1 MKTFCVI
8 IFSVTFFCFFSN
20 KEIDL
25 STTENIVMRLTTLDQ
40 NNIEFIENDLNNIY
54 GVKSCRVS
62 IESKSIF
69 IQYHDSSFSFTNLY
83 NLLNKWNLTL
93 I

>member
-1 MKTFCVI
+1 MKTFFII
-8 IFSVTFFCFFSN
+8 IFSVTSFCFFSN
-20 KEIDL
+20 NETH
-25 STTENIVMRLTTLDQ
+25 SATTENIVIRLDALDH
-40 NNIEFIENDLNNIY
+40 NNVEFIKNDLDNIY

-62 IESKSIF
+62 LESKSIF
-69 IQYHDSSFSFTNLY
+69 IQYNDYLFSFNNLY